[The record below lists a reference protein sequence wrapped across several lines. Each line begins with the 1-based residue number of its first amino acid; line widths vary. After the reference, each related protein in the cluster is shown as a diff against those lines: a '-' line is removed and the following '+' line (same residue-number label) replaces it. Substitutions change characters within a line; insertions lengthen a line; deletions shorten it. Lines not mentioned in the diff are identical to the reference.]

1 LTISQKITQS
11 MTASS
16 WIRRMFEEGTR
27 LKSQHGADNV
37 FDFSLG
43 NPVVEPPE
51 AVIRALV
58 DASSHSARADS
69 AEEFRFGSG
78 PVRRF
83 VGTAEP
89 FFQGIT
95 AESALPGGTSGVPGD
110 PL

>member
-1 LTISQKITQS
+1 
-11 MTASS
+11 
-16 WIRRMFEEGTR
+16 
-27 LKSQHGADNV
+27 V
-37 FDFSLG
+37 
-43 NPVVEPPE
+43 
-51 AVIRALV
+51 V

-95 AESALPGGTSGVPGD
+95 AESSLPGGTSGVPGD
-110 PL
+110 PLSLNLLGRWLTNETYPVRLRAADVQAGRASREVLMPAH